1 MENIQQII
9 TMSHRENNHA
19 KTNKLEE
26 PEIIKGAISPNI
38 QKTSS
43 LTRMINF
50 SKPFPQLA
58 VNNWQAARISVEDK
72 IFQKTTSPAEDDSTD
87 AKDLQGMINNHQ

>member
-1 MENIQQII
+1 MEGTNKNLKKLKCPKRKCTFANQVIKKRHEMENIQQII

-58 VNNWQAARISVEDK
+58 VNN
-72 IFQKTTSPAEDDSTD
+72 
-87 AKDLQGMINNHQ
+87 